1 MRKTNTLKVESVKKI
16 YLALLCFSLL
26 SASHPPPSFGLPA
39 EDVQLVTNTEYV
51 PAARKLI
58 KEAKHSIRVMMFEM
72 AFYERR
78 SNSPSN
84 LLIKELIEAKK
95 RGVSVEVILEVSESN
110 DRTTERNR
118 RSGKILSQGGVDVI
132 YDTVSRTT
140 HAKLLLVDGEFILL
154 GSTNWTY
161 SALSNNNETSVL
173 IRSKAL
179 AKELIDYVNKV
190 KSTGSKR

>member
-78 SNSPSN
+78 SSSPSN
-84 LLIKELIEAKK
+84 ILIKELIEAKK
-95 RGVSVEVILEVSESN
+95 RGCDVEVILDVRETD
-110 DRTTERNR
+110 DRTTQRNR
-118 RSGKILSQGGVDVI
+118 RSGKILSGGGVSVL
-132 YDTVSRTT
+132 YDSASRTT
-140 HAKLLLVDGEFILL
+140 HAKFIVVDGQVTLL

-161 SALSNNNETSVL
+161 SALSGNNEASVL
-173 IRSKAL
+173 VRSKEL
-179 AKELIDYVNKV
+179 AKELTDYFSKV
-190 KSTGSKR
+190 KATGSKK